1 MSVDGFCCKSIWAAA
16 ALLYVEYPL
25 SRIEIVNKDEVEFQF
40 DAPSFD
46 AQQLVDDYEA
56 GCLALSD
63 AKSYS
68 LAFTKLNTRV
78 RDMRRRGESSREMFN
93 RAKDD
98 AYWARVRENVEAR
111 RRERDAREAQAQRKR

>member
-1 MSVDGFCCKSIWAAA
+1 MNDGFCCTSIWAAA
-16 ALLYVEYPL
+16 GLLYVEYPL
-25 SRIEIVNKDEVEFQF
+25 TRIDILDKDSVEFHF
-40 DAPSFD
+40 DCPSLD
-46 AQQLVDDYEA
+46 AQQVVDDYEA

-111 RRERDAREAQAQRKR
+111 RREREQREVHGRGTK